1 MECPGGGRVTRAA
14 ALLAEACGLAPSPEF
29 DSRWEA
35 LDGLLLQHDLVIVES
50 PSGRSAPPGSA
61 ELAVRRRQR
70 SIEVLPG
77 GSLPLFE
84 ADLMPAPDPELEAFP
99 AWRLGAG
106 PRVGVISL
114 PHITNFGE
122 YQAFR
127 GAEWLASPPAGRFG
141 VLLVPGCSNE
151 PSDLEWLRQ
160 TGLLAWLPGQI
171 QAGAVVAVSGWREPD
186 RLGVATRNFALG
198 DLLDHRTASRLLGLR
213 MPAPLPSDD
222 LLERLGEW
230 AGSWPGMEDLAKR
243 LA

>member
-1 MECPGGGRVTRAA
+1 MECPEGGRVTRAA
-14 ALLAEACGLAPSPEF
+14 ALLAEACGLAPSPDF

-35 LDGLLLQHDLVIVES
+35 LDSLLQNHDIVVVES
-50 PSGRSAPPGSA
+50 PSGESAPERSAH
-61 ELAVRRRQR
+61 LALRRHEGR
-70 SIEVLPG
+70 IEVLPG

-84 ADLMPAPDPELEAFP
+84 PDLMPAPDPELEALP

-141 VLLVPGCSNE
+141 VVLIPGCSNE
-151 PSDLEWLRQ
+151 PSDVEWLEE
-160 TGLLAWLPGQI
+160 TGLLAWLSSQI
-171 QAGAVVAVSGWREPD
+171 QSGAVAVVSGWQEPD
-186 RLGVATRNFALG
+186 SLGVAARKLALG
-198 DLLDHRTASRLLGLR
+198 DLLDYRAVSRLLGMR
-213 MPAPLPSDD
+213 MPVPLPSDD

-230 AGSWPGMEDLAKR
+230 AGSWPGMEDLAK
-243 LA
+243 LLI